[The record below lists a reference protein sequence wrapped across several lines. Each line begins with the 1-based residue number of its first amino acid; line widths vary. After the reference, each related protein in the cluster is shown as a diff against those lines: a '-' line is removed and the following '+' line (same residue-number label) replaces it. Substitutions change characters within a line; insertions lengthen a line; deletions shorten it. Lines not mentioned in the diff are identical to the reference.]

1 MSVITTDEV
10 LELIESGHETITDM
24 AMAYMGYPQNA
35 QYETLP
41 YAERERINREKVR
54 ITRRLTKL
62 RKWGYA
68 YSLKDGKIAH
78 YYRT

>member
-10 LELIESGHETITDM
+10 LDLIDSGHETITDM
-24 AMAYMGYPQNA
+24 AMTYMEYPQST
-35 QYETLP
+35 QFMTLP
-41 YAERERINREKVR
+41 YAEREMIKREKVR

-62 RKWGYA
+62 RKWGYV
-68 YSLKDGKIAH
+68 YSLKNGKIAH